1 MLIEQR
7 RHGLQHPVLFG
18 WRSKSSR
25 QDNGL
30 TLCYE
35 VGVAQV
41 LRLIEGK
48 MMLKPALPAEP
59 QKLRTKMKLVTGQKL
74 VVKMV

>member
-1 MLIEQR
+1 M
-7 RHGLQHPVLFG
+7 
-18 WRSKSSR
+18 
-25 QDNGL
+25 
-30 TLCYE
+30 
-35 VGVAQV
+35 